1 MARGSTDTSVGFFSR
16 LRWGPGSIAIV
27 VVLAIGAA
35 ASLAEACRSSDE
47 LLYFV
52 GGVLAVVDAIIV
64 AVKGLET
71 ITPAK
76 VVEERLEGSVGVAV
90 TDVGPKGG
98 VVRVGGQLWSAVSDS
113 PIPAGARV
121 KVLGRDG
128 LWLVVAP
135 EGRAPRLP
143 GPTDKTS

>member
-1 MARGSTDTSVGFFSR
+1 MARRSADAPVGFFSR

-27 VVLAIGAA
+27 VALAAGAA
-35 ASLAEACRSSDE
+35 AALAEAYRLSDE

-71 ITPAK
+71 ITPVK
-76 VVEERLEGSVGVAV
+76 VAEERLEGSVGVAV

-135 EGRAPRLP
+135 EGRAPQLP
-143 GPTDKTS
+143 GPMDKTS